1 MRNIL
6 TTLKSEHDALR
17 GLFSQ
22 INATADSDTDMREEL
37 LEKIEAALIPHAK
50 WEETVF
56 YPAFAERASHEQMLL
71 HAEAMQEHRAV
82 ELAVLPDIHAADIG
96 SRQFAGSVKVFCEMI
111 DHHAREE
118 ETAMFAAIRQLFGA
132 PELADLDEQYEE
144 WKESSA
150 ADAISMQAK
159 IKTAAVSML
168 RSPSSPGWPQARS
181 REPSINA
188 TRGRWRRLC

>member
-22 INATADSDTDMREEL
+22 INATADSDTETREEL

-56 YPAFAERASHEQMLL
+56 YPAFAERASHEQLLL

-82 ELAVLPDIHAADIG
+82 ELAVLPDIHAADFG

-111 DHHAREE
+111 DHHAKEE

-132 PELADLDEQYEE
+132 PELAEMDEQYEE

-150 ADAISMQAK
+150 ADAIRMQAT

-168 RSPSSPGWPQARS
+168 RSPSSPG
-181 REPSINA
+181 
-188 TRGRWRRLC
+188 